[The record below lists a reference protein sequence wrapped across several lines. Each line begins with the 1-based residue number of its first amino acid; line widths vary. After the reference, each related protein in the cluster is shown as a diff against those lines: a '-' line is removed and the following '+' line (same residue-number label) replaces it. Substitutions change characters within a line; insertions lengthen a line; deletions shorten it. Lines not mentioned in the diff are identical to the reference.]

1 MADKEKV
8 KSKSKN
14 KKTTQELVEAMEHFI
29 TTKSVVGE
37 PIRIGETILL
47 PLADVSFGMG
57 IGMFSKGDNGTG
69 GVGGKITPNSV
80 LVLKKGSSKIISVKD
95 ADGVSKLIDMVPDV
109 VNKFGDKVGDKLGK
123 KDADTVVA
131 DKED

>member
-1 MADKEKV
+1 MAD
-8 KSKSKN
+8 KN
-14 KKTTQELVEAMEHFI
+14 KKTSEELVEAMEHFI

-37 PIRIGETILL
+37 PIQLGDTVLL

-57 IGMFSKGDNGTG
+57 IGMFSKGENGTG

-95 ADGVSKLIDMVPDV
+95 ADGISKIVDMVPDFV
-109 VNKFGDKVGDKLGK
+109 DKFGDKVGDKFSK
-123 KDADTVVA
+123 KDKNTDV
-131 DKED
+131 DNKED

>member
-8 KSKSKN
+8 KNKN

-37 PIRIGETILL
+37 PIQIGETILL

-109 VNKFGDKVGDKLGK
+109 VDKFGDKIKDVKGK
-123 KDADTVVA
+123 KE
-131 DKED
+131 DKTEE

>member
-1 MADKEKV
+1 MADKN
-8 KSKSKN
+8 N
-14 KKTTQELVEAMEHFI
+14 KKTSEELVEAMEHFI

-37 PIRIGETILL
+37 PIQLGDTVLL

-57 IGMFSKGDNGTG
+57 IGMFSKGENGTG

-95 ADGVSKLIDMVPDV
+95 ADGISKIVDMVPDFV
-109 VNKFGDKVGDKLGK
+109 DKFGDKVGDKFSK
-123 KDADTVVA
+123 KDKNTDV
-131 DKED
+131 DNKED

>member
-8 KSKSKN
+8 KGKN
-14 KKTTQELVEAMEHFI
+14 KKTTEELVEAMEHFI

-37 PIRIGETILL
+37 PIQIGETILL

-109 VNKFGDKVGDKLGK
+109 VDKFGDKI
-123 KDADTVVA
+123 KDVKVK
-131 DKED
+131 KEDKTEE